1 MSNFQYSK
9 KIKFHIEYDGKIQS
23 TEISPAKNIE
33 YLIKIAK
40 NLFFPINKDVKI
52 IYDKIDIIPFS
63 QSLIGDYFKMIKK
76 VNLKIVSPDFNSNN
90 KNLHAFLCE
99 CLKENYC
106 NFCRDCKLY
115 ICDNCKINLH
125 QGHRIIEID
134 INNLNESINLYRNT
148 LIYEMKNN
156 ENKIENYKEKINKE
170 DFDLENKHDIIK
182 EKLKKIYDIYDEM
195 IKSLK
200 INKNIENIISYY
212 KMQTKITN
220 DEIEDIMKSIYKKYI
235 KGKKEMKI
243 EEFKN
248 YMKLINEKDEILDNQ
263 STDIYKIKVKFELN
277 EKMNNMFNHIEK
289 IMDKTLNNN
298 KKDEYNFDTNT
309 QFLYNLYLKNEKKKE
324 EENENVDNENN
335 GNE

>member
-1 MSNFQYSK
+1 
-9 KIKFHIEYDGKIQS
+9 
-23 TEISPAKNIE
+23 
-33 YLIKIAK
+33 
-40 NLFFPINKDVKI
+40 
-52 IYDKIDIIPFS
+52 
-63 QSLIGDYFKMIKK
+63 
-76 VNLKIVSPDFNSNN
+76 
-90 KNLHAFLCE
+90 
-99 CLKENYC
+99 
-106 NFCRDCKLY
+106 
-115 ICDNCKINLH
+115 
-125 QGHRIIEID
+125 
-134 INNLNESINLYRNT
+134 
-148 LIYEMKNN
+148 MKNN

-200 INKNIENIISYY
+200 INKNIENIISNY

-324 EENENVDNENN
+324 EENENVD
-335 GNE
+335 